1 MLQKVS
7 LLLTTDWEIFSA
19 VFRVYRL
26 FLETPSSLPIPAK
39 EKKSL
44 QNQNVCRAMQLGGG
58 GGYVHKLVSEKSITF
73 IK

>member
-58 GGYVHKLVSEKSITF
+58 GYVHKLVSEKSITF